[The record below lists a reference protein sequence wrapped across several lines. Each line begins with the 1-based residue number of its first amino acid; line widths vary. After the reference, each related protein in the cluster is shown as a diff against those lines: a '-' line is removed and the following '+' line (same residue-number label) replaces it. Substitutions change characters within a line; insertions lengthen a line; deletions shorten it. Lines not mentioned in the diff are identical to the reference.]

1 MANKYKVS
9 RPFIYEIKREFLEL
23 SEKPIYSKVGLT
35 VLDEDRHL
43 KELILS
49 LRLECKSSINGIS
62 SFLSRFEQKC
72 SSVGYVSSLLQDIG
86 SKLPNV
92 QPFTGDFIRVVL
104 CSDEV
109 FSKGQAILLTVE
121 PLSLAILSIEL
132 SSNRQGESWEK
143 HWIRLLE
150 EGYEPIL
157 LCNDEGTGMAHG
169 KQGLFPNLA
178 RQSDSFHA
186 ISHRLGL
193 FKERFEK
200 AAYGALDKL
209 YDSERLANSSKS
221 LATWHKRFADY
232 EKKER
237 LCHQA
242 ISLSDSFTFLY
253 HCLLEQLQ
261 LFDNQ
266 GNLKNISQ
274 VLSDFETALAYLKD
288 LGQVAINKEVN
299 SIKSCQNE
307 LFTFRQNAQLIVTQ
321 LSEQVPLAVLKT
333 LCLAWQAQ
341 RNSTNAKDIKRKN
354 SLKRKEKY
362 LLDSIETNQN
372 KTTCDNYK
380 ELVYSKLAQIIQ
392 SSAAVECVNSI
403 LRPFL
408 NAIKNQVTQEFLN
421 LVMAYHNYRRFKQGK
436 RKGKTPYEILTG
448 NTQSCDWLNIILDKV
463 A

>member
-9 RPFIYEIKREFLEL
+9 RPFIYEIKEEFLKL
-23 SEKPIYSKVGLT
+23 SEKPTYSKVGLL
-35 VLDEDRHL
+35 VSDEDWHL

-72 SSVGYVSSLLQDIG
+72 SSVGYISGLLQEMG

-92 QPFTGDFIRVVL
+92 QPFEGDSIRVVL

-109 FSKGQAILLTVE
+109 FSKGQAILLSVE
-121 PLSLAILSIEL
+121 PESLGILSIEL
-132 SSNRQGESWEK
+132 SGNRQGESWDN
-143 HWIRLLE
+143 HWSRLLE

-157 LCNDEGTGMAHG
+157 LCNDEGTGMANG
-169 KQGLFPNLA
+169 KQRLFPDLA

-186 ISHRLGL
+186 LSHRLGL
-193 FKERFEK
+193 FAVRFEK
-200 AAYGALDKL
+200 AAYAALDKL
-209 YDSERLANSSKS
+209 YESERLANNTKT
-221 LATWHKRFADY
+221 LATWNKRFADY

-242 ISLSDSFTFLY
+242 ISLSDNFTFLY

-266 GNLKNISQ
+266 GYLKEISQ
-274 VLSDFETALAYLKD
+274 VIADFETALDYLIG
-288 LGQVAINKEVN
+288 LGQTAINKEVS
-299 SIKSCQNE
+299 SIKACQNE
-307 LFTFRQNAQLIVTQ
+307 LFTFRQTAQRIVAQ
-321 LSEQVPLAVLKT
+321 LSEQVPLPVLKT

-341 RNSTNAKDIKRKN
+341 KNSINAKDIKRKN

-362 LLDSIETNQN
+362 LLDTLLTTQT
-372 KTTCDNYK
+372 KDTCDKYK
-380 ELVYSKLAQIIQ
+380 ELVYAKLAQIIQ

-421 LVMAYHNYRRFKQGK
+421 LLMAYHNYRRFRQGK

-448 NTQSCDWLNIILDKV
+448 NTQSSDWLNIILDKV